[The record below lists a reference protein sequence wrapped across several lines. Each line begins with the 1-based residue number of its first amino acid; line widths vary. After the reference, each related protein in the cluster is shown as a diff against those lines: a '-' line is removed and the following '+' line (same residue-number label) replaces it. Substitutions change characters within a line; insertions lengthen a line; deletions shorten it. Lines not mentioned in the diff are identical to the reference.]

1 MWPEPYATIARE
13 REKGTPHAEVAAML
27 NIHPNTLRSRV
38 REWNRNNP
46 ENPLP
51 RQRKV
56 NTALYVQA
64 AELKKQGLS
73 RAEVARQLDVPEYQV
88 TNMWSHARARGV
100 LPRIPPKP
108 TRGGF
113 ATYEAYYRK
122 GAAPRRGGFRNML
135 DPLSAKEV
143 EHLLAQVDPAR
154 EQTLGATIA
163 RIVKEYLRDN
173 PTGR

>member
-13 REKGTPHAEVAAML
+13 REKGTPAAEVAEML
-27 NIHPNTLRSRV
+27 GIHETTLRSRV
-38 REWNRNNP
+38 REWNRSNP
-46 ENPLP
+46 RNPLP
-51 RQRKV
+51 RQRYV
-56 NTALYVQA
+56 NTALYVRA
-64 AELKKQGLS
+64 AEMKKQGLQ
-73 RAEVARQLDVPEYQV
+73 RAEVARQLGVPEYQV

-122 GAAPRRGGFRNML
+122 GAAPRRGGFRNLL

-143 EHLLAQVDPAR
+143 EHLLALVDPR
-154 EQTLGATIA
+154 NEQTLGATIA
-163 RIVKEYLRDN
+163 RIIKEHLRD
-173 PTGR
+173 TSQGR